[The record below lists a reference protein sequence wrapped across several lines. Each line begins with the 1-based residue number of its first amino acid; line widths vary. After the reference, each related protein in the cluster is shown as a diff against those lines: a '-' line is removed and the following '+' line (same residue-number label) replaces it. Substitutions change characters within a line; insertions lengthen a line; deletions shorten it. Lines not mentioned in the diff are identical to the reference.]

1 MYYKEHQKT
10 LDPIEGLYNVFY
22 DVLENKDKFTFPSES
37 ILLASDSAVWE
48 IRKSGRDTFKII
60 EVIPHKKSTY
70 FPDFTGYFIHKKQ
83 ELPIDYI
90 GENILFLHPFIR
102 ENNFF
107 EYDFSIDFYK
117 MKLSFNCIAELS
129 YPKVSHKGKLLE
141 ASFVSRSSDRNYF
154 LHNSNPTHVRWIFLL
169 IRID

>member
-1 MYYKEHQKT
+1 MSIVKKKCNSLLYMMLFLLMFACKTKETISKKDPERHYKEHQKT

-22 DVLENKDKFTFPSES
+22 DVLENKDEFTFTSES
-37 ILLASDSAVWE
+37 ILLGSDSAVWA

-90 GENILFLHPFIR
+90 GENILFLHPFTR
-102 ENNFF
+102 ENTLF
-107 EYDFSIDFYK
+107 
-117 MKLSFNCIAELS
+117 LSTIL
-129 YPKVSHKGKLLE
+129 VL
-141 ASFVSRSSDRNYF
+141 
-154 LHNSNPTHVRWIFLL
+154 IFTK
-169 IRID
+169 